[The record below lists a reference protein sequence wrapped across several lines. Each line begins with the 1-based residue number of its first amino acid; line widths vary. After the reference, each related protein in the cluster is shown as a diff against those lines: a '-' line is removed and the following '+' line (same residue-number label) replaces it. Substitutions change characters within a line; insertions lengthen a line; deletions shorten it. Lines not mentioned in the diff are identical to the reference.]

1 MPIVRED
8 AFHRAP
14 LLLCRKGRRLFTGS
28 NVEEFMRYHSIA
40 SAALCL
46 GLVVATSAS
55 AAQEP
60 TEALCH
66 NMDSQVRSALQ
77 NPQSSANQEQAV
89 RERNSGRQFCQHGL
103 YRVGTEHFAQ
113 ALKLLGANTQNAGL

>member
-1 MPIVRED
+1 
-8 AFHRAP
+8 
-14 LLLCRKGRRLFTGS
+14 
-28 NVEEFMRYHSIA
+28 MRYNSVA

-46 GLVVATSAS
+46 GLVVAAS
-55 AAQEP
+55 AASAQEP
-60 TEALCH
+60 TEAVCH
-66 NMDSQVRSALQ
+66 DMDSQVRSALQ

-89 RERNSGRQFCQHGL
+89 RERNSGRQFCQHGF